1 MASFVQ
7 FTEVTSEA
15 PVAVNPD
22 HVAVASPAP
31 EDHGGT
37 TLLLL
42 RDGQD
47 LRVKGAYPEVV
58 RKLGVPRAPMP
69 VSSATARAGASQA
82 AKSQTPRGSEN
93 GSGPLVGAGPGSSV

>member
-31 EDHGGT
+31 EDHDGT

-58 RKLGVPRAPMP
+58 RKLGVPRA
-69 VSSATARAGASQA
+69 VSSPWNDSRTPTGASGIYEQPWSRVPYS
-82 AKSQTPRGSEN
+82 SQS
-93 GSGPLVGAGPGSSV
+93 LV